1 MRCLR
6 VSLKVEVR
14 AGLAIAEVCND
25 LCELAH
31 RLGCTVECDVNDRLL
46 MVYPGDEALA
56 LYEAY
61 QEIAK
66 TECRIVTAALS
77 RTE

>member
-1 MRCLR
+1 MRRLR

-14 AGLAIAEVCND
+14 AGLAIADVCRD
-25 LCELAH
+25 LCELAN
-31 RLGCTVECDVNDRLL
+31 RLGCNVDCDVNDRLF

-61 QEIAK
+61 EEVAK
-66 TECRIVTAALS
+66 TERRIVIAALS
-77 RTE
+77 RKE